1 MIASNIYFLLE
12 MLLIGRLIGEY
23 AFAAGNL
30 ALPLIL
36 INFAL
41 ADMIAV
47 GSSIGIAIRLGEGK
61 NDSADRLFTTAVF
74 SAVILTLIAGAFL
87 IIFGPAMFRLMGADE
102 MLVKD
107 ATVYLAVY
115 ACFAPLTSL
124 VFVFDNYLRICGRV
138 RFSMMMNLLMS
149 ALCLIFE
156 FIFLYIFDLG
166 IGFAALGTSLGMSIV
181 CIICIYPFARG
192 RMALHFVKLKH
203 VKSALKDIFKQGLP
217 SFLNNTSSKITSIIM
232 NSLLLHFGGA
242 LAVSVYG
249 VFMNIDGI
257 VVPGMYGIFDSMQPA
272 IGYNWGAGR
281 KDRVRKIVLYSFIAI
296 ALLCILFTLLLSIFP
311 GEIFSLFLKT
321 NASDMSLAVHAISIM
336 GLTYAVRWISYG
348 CQSFSSAIGYNRE
361 AAVLSLC
368 NALIFPLISMLVL
381 GSFELE
387 GLWFVTPLAAALTA
401 IVAVIIFFSRLRKIV
416 R

>member
-74 SAVILTLIAGAFL
+74 SAVILTLIAGALL
-87 IIFGPAMFRLMGADE
+87 IIFGPTMFRLMGADE

-321 NASDMSLAVHAISIM
+321 NASDMSLAVHAICIM

-387 GLWFVTPLAAALTA
+387 GLWFVTPLASALTA
-401 IVAVIIFFSRLRKIV
+401 IVAVIIYFSRLRKIV